1 MDVDLGGSELNKQYE
16 ILVCAGELM
25 FGGLFKCNISQRL
38 IDALNEGVRESPLS
52 KMVDFLLLQDVT
64 MTDIGGHQ
72 KKFNQIYVAKNN
84 IIFIAQVSSEV
95 KGRKLSAYP
104 YRHKQPVGVTIYT
117 AQIYQAQV
125 YASPYVL
132 KGQIY
137 VETWGQVADTIES
150 NDRFLPLT
158 DVEVDTVLPGGG
170 KHFDF
175 VAINKERMIS
185 ICEGPGSTQ

>member
-16 ILVCAGELM
+16 ILVCAGEIILTG
-25 FGGLFKCNISQRL
+25 FFNCNISQRL

-52 KMVDFLLLQDVT
+52 KVVDFLPMQDVT
-64 MTDIGGHQ
+64 MTDISGHK

-84 IIFIAQVSSEV
+84 IIFIAQMSTEV
-95 KGRKLSAYP
+95 KGKKLSAYP
-104 YRHKQPVGVTIYT
+104 YRSKQPVGVTIYT

-125 YASPYVL
+125 HASPYVL

-150 NDRFLPLT
+150 KDRFIPLT
-158 DVEVDTVLPGGG
+158 SVEVDPVLPGGG
-170 KHFDF
+170 SQFDF

-185 ICEGPGSTQ
+185 ICEGVK

>member
-16 ILVCAGELM
+16 VLVCAGELI
-25 FGGLFKCNISQRL
+25 FTGLFKCNISQRL

-52 KMVDFLLLQDVT
+52 KVVDFLPLQDVT
-64 MTDIGGHQ
+64 MTDLSGHR
-72 KKFNQIYVAKNN
+72 KKFNHIYLAKNN

-95 KGRKLSAYP
+95 KGKKLSAYP
-104 YRHKQPVGVTIYT
+104 YRRKQPVGVTIYT
-117 AQIYQAQV
+117 AHIFQAQV

-150 NDRFLPLT
+150 RERFLPLT
-158 DVEVDTVLPGGG
+158 GVEVDPAPSGGSNQ
-170 KHFDF
+170 FDF
-175 VAINKERMIS
+175 VAINKERIIS
-185 ICEGPGSTQ
+185 ICEGMEAA